1 VLVVDNF
8 LADIDGRTVKIERDL
23 DHIDGPDDTGAE
35 AARLEQKDL
44 LLRAEIRCERL

>member
-8 LADIDGRTVKIERDL
+8 LADIDRRAVEVESNF

-35 AARLEQKDL
+35 APRLQQKDL
-44 LLRAEIRCERL
+44 LLRAKIRCERL